1 MAGYQGWFNTPED
14 GAGLGWKHFEKEKE
28 FKPGKCTIDLWPDVS
43 EYEKTYETAF
53 KLPDE
58 TPAKVLPAIF
68 KQRTYIVIL
77 YGSRI
82 ARYVPVICKTQA
94 VKTVQPVFCR
104 CPHEP
109 FTVLKEMVDQAAG

>member
-43 EYEKTYETAF
+43 EYEKTYETSF

-58 TPAKVLPAIF
+58 TPAKVFSSYDASTTDLHF
-68 KQRTYIVIL
+68 KWMKQYGIDGVFMQRFVVSIRNQKGKDRLSKV
-77 YGSRI
+77 
-82 ARYVPVICKTQA
+82 
-94 VKTVQPVFCR
+94 VKDITVVR
-104 CPHEP
+104 
-109 FTVLKEMVDQAAG
+109 

>member
-1 MAGYQGWFNTPED
+1 MSRVRFKSIRNLVMAGYQGWFNTPED

-58 TPAKVLPAIF
+58 TPAKVFSSYDASTTDLHF
-68 KQRTYIVIL
+68 KWM
-77 YGSRI
+77 
-82 ARYVPVICKTQA
+82 K
-94 VKTVQPVFCR
+94 
-104 CPHEP
+104 
-109 FTVLKEMVDQAAG
+109 